1 MMSDMKCNSQ
11 LENPGQ
17 QVIYEIRIQGWISE
31 RWMNWFQGQVL
42 RFDEDVTIL
51 TIPVADQSALRG
63 ILNKIW
69 DLNLTLVSAIWL
81 EKNEQLERSQNE

>member
-1 MMSDMKCNSQ
+1 MKNNFQ
-11 LENPGQ
+11 LVNPSQ
-17 QVIYEIRIQGWISE
+17 QVIYEIRVQGWIGE

-42 RFDEDVTIL
+42 RFDEDITIL

-69 DLNLTLVSAIWL
+69 DLNLTLVSAIRL
-81 EKNEQLERSQNE
+81 ERNELQKRSQNE

>member
-1 MMSDMKCNSQ
+1 MKNNFQ
-11 LENPGQ
+11 LVNPSQ
-17 QVIYEIRIQGWISE
+17 QVIYEIRVQGWIGE

-42 RFDEDVTIL
+42 RFDEDITIL

-69 DLNLTLVSAIWL
+69 DLNLTLVSAIRL
-81 EKNEQLERSQNE
+81 ERIEQQERSQNE

>member
-1 MMSDMKCNSQ
+1 MSDMKCNSQ

>member
-1 MMSDMKCNSQ
+1 MSNMNRNFQ
-11 LENPGQ
+11 LVNPSQ
-17 QVIYEIRIQGWISE
+17 QVIYEIRVQGWIGE

-51 TIPVADQSALRG
+51 TILVADQSALRG

-69 DLNLTLVSAIWL
+69 DLNLILVSAIRL
-81 EKNEQLERSQNE
+81 ERNEQQERSQNE